1 MDKKS
6 LEYGKQFHCSFDIF
20 ENPKEFDILTLYQC
34 GEMSC
39 EQGFIVQEHRQTCYE
54 ISCFIGG
61 EGYNYCGDEK
71 YPVKEGD
78 IFINVPGDCH
88 KIVSSDTAPLRFLY
102 MGWKFSDRVAEHF
115 LPIVEFFEKPLE
127 HPLMQDRFGVSFY
140 LSKLV
145 SEFYNST
152 DFSEEMVNSYV
163 FQILCLLYRTWQMP
177 KYPAELSRKGNS
189 VGGTVYRV
197 IQYVDNNIYDI
208 DNVGTI
214 CRDLCYS
221 SSYLSR
227 VFHARTGTTL
237 QHYLNEKKIESAEA
251 LIKGSGL
258 SMTEIAEKLHF
269 DSVQSFSRIFKRI
282 AGVSPSHY
290 AKSLTEQRD

>member
-1 MDKKS
+1 M
-6 LEYGKQFHCSFDIF
+6 
-20 ENPKEFDILTLYQC
+20 YQC

-39 EQGFIVQEHRQTCYE
+39 EPGFVVSGHQQFCYE
-54 ISCFIGG
+54 LSCFIGG
-61 EGYNYCGDEK
+61 EGYNYRDDQK
-71 YPVKEGD
+71 YIVKEGD
-78 IFINVPGDCH
+78 LFINVPGDYH
-88 KIVSSDTAPLRFLY
+88 KIVSSDTSPLRYLY
-102 MGWKFSDRVAEHF
+102 MGWQFPEHMAEHF
-115 LPIVEFFEKPLE
+115 LPIVEFFHKPLE
-127 HPLMQDRFGVSFY
+127 IPVMQDKLGISFY
-140 LSKLV
+140 LSKMV
-145 SEFYNST
+145 NEFYNGT

-163 FQILCLLYRTWQMP
+163 FQILCLLYRTWQTP
-177 KYPAELSRKGNS
+177 GQPAEPSRKGNS

-227 VFHARTGTTL
+227 VFHARTGVTL
-237 QHYLNEKKIESAEA
+237 QNYLNEKKIESAAE
-251 LIKGSGL
+251 LIKNSGL

-290 AKSLTEQRD
+290 AKDLEKQ

>member
-1 MDKKS
+1 MDKKN

-39 EQGFIVQEHRQTCYE
+39 EPGFVVGEHRQSCYE

-61 EGYNYCGDEK
+61 EGYNFRGDEK

-78 IFINVPGDCH
+78 IFVNVPGDYH

-102 MGWKFSDRVAEHF
+102 MGWKFSEQVAEHF
-115 LPIVEFFEKPLE
+115 LPIVEFFENSLE
-127 HPLMQDRFGVSFY
+127 NPLMPDKLGVSFY
-140 LSKLV
+140 LSKMV
-145 SEFYNST
+145 SEFYNGT
-152 DFSEEMVNSYV
+152 DFSEEMVNSYI

-177 KYPAELSRKGNS
+177 GYPSEPSRKGYS

-208 DNVGTI
+208 DNVSTI

-227 VFHARTGTTL
+227 IFHARTGMTL
-237 QHYLNEKKIESAEA
+237 QQYLNEKKIESAEK
-251 LIKGSGL
+251 LIKSGDL
-258 SMTEIAEKLHF
+258 SMTEIADKLHF

-282 AGVSPSHY
+282 SGISPSHY
-290 AKSLTEQRD
+290 ARDLEKEQD

>member
-6 LEYGKQFHCSFDIF
+6 MEYGKQFHCSFDIF
-20 ENPKEFDILTLYQC
+20 ENPKKFDILIMYQC

-39 EQGFIVQEHRQTCYE
+39 EPGYTVLGHKQFCYE
-54 ISCFIGG
+54 LSCFIGG
-61 EGYNYCGDEK
+61 EGYNYRDGKK

-78 IFINVPGDCH
+78 IFINVPGDFH
-88 KIVSSDTAPLRFLY
+88 TIVSSDTAPLRFLY
-102 MGWKFSDRVAEHF
+102 MGWKFSAEVAEHF
-115 LPIVEFFEKPLE
+115 LPILEFFEKPME
-127 HPLMQDRFGVSFY
+127 KPLMQDRLGISFY

-145 SEFYNST
+145 NEFYNGT
-152 DFSEEMVNSYV
+152 DFSEEMVNAYV
-163 FQILCLLYRTWQMP
+163 FQILCLLYRTWQIP
-177 KYPAELSRKGNS
+177 GYPTEPSRRGNS

-208 DNVGTI
+208 DNVSTI

-227 VFHARTGTTL
+227 LFHARTGMTL
-237 QHYLNEKKIESAEA
+237 QHYLNEKKIENAVE
-251 LIKGSGL
+251 LIKSSGL

-282 AGVSPSHY
+282 AGVSPSQY
-290 AKSLTEQRD
+290 ARDLEERQD